1 MKTRISSNMILK
13 VVFTII
19 VLFVLFYKYIPQH
32 TTFQKVVSDKISLS
46 EVEEIRIIK
55 TSYTTSKEP
64 KQEEVVIHESDQIKS
79 IMNSFKDLQL
89 TTVVD
94 PSIKDSTTV
103 YHLYIQVS
111 KESRFLLNFYDG
123 TILEV
128 YDSKAKKR
136 LTNYKIKNDYSPD
149 NDIGGYLD
157 L

>member
-1 MKTRISSNMILK
+1 MILK
-13 VVFTII
+13 VVFTLV

-32 TTFQKVVSDKISLS
+32 TNFQKIVSDKISLS
-46 EVEEIRIIK
+46 EIEEIRIIK
-55 TSYTTSKEP
+55 TSYTTSEEP
-64 KQEEVVIHESDQIKS
+64 QQQEVVVNEPDQIKS
-79 IMNSFKDLQL
+79 IINSFDDLQL

-94 PSIKDSTTV
+94 PSVKDSTTV

-111 KESRFLLNFYDG
+111 KESRFLLHFYDG

-136 LTNYKIKNDYSPD
+136 LMSYKIKNDYNP
-149 NDIGGYLD
+149 NHNIGGYLD